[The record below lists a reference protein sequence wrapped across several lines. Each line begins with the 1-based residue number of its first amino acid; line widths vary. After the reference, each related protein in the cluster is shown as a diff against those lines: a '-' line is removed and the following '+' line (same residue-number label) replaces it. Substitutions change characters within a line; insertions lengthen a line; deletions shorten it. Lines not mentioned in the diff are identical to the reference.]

1 MGLTAGDPPLVLV
14 ADDDQHILELVEL
27 ALQAEGCEVLTA
39 TDGGD
44 AVRLA
49 FDHRPRLCVLD
60 VMMPGMDG
68 FEVARRLGEDG
79 RTSGIPILFLTAK
92 ERSSVTQAGFAA
104 GPADYLQKPFTPA
117 ALQARVMA
125 ILSWREDGGEPPSP

>member
-1 MGLTAGDPPLVLV
+1 VGVSAGDPPVVLV

-27 ALQAEGCEVLTA
+27 ALQHDGYSVLTA
-39 TDGGD
+39 DDGAD

-49 FDHRPRLCVLD
+49 RRHRPSLCVLD

-68 FEVARRLGEDG
+68 LEAARVLGDDE
-79 RTSGIPILFLTAK
+79 RTNGIPILFLTAT
-92 ERSSVTQAGFAA
+92 ERSTLTDAGFSA
-104 GPADYLQKPFTPA
+104 GAEHYLQKPFTPA

-125 ILSWREDGGEPPSP
+125 ILSWEES